1 MKKIFA
7 LIMTL
12 VMALSLVACG
22 GGAKKEEAP
31 AAPEVDDTVYELSW
45 AGISATDA
53 VDTWIGEEI
62 AARVAEAT
70 NDKVQIK
77 VYPANQLGDLSQAYD
92 EIINGSIDMGLFTI
106 YGTYDI
112 IQEAVYTPFL
122 TTNYDAFEQVYGRD
136 GFLYKALD
144 EAQASRGVKLLGFW
158 PSGYLGLGF
167 AKLTTS
173 TDDLFDC
180 TAKKNELLRVPG
192 MDTMMASAQA
202 MGFSTTTIG
211 YSDVYTALQ
220 TGVCDASWNGGAYSN
235 YQAFRDVLKY
245 FVDYRVCNDVYSC
258 VMNADKLASLPQEYQ
273 DAIMEIS
280 KEVIAEGTA
289 KIAEMDEAALADM
302 EEYGIEVIIPT
313 DEQRAEMNNYF
324 FENVLPGFSQYYGED
339 FMNQL
344 VEAAKAAA

>member
-7 LIMTL
+7 LILTL
-12 VMALSLVACG
+12 VMAMSLVACG
-22 GGAKKEEAP
+22 GGKKEEAP
-31 AAPEVDDTVYELSW
+31 AAPAVDDTVYELSW

-122 TTNYDAFEQVYGRD
+122 TTNYEAFEEVYGRE

-202 MGFSTTTIG
+202 MGFNTTTIG

-273 DAIMEIS
+273 DAIMSIS
-280 KEVIAEGTA
+280 EEVIAEGTA
-289 KIAEMDEAALADM
+289 KIAEMDSAALEDM
-302 EEYGIEVIIPT
+302 KEYGIEVIVPT
-313 DEQRAEMNNYF
+313 DEQRASMNDFF